1 MKGLTDELLYKTI
14 HDYLEIFLP
23 KMRKCS
29 PNTVRSY
36 RKAISALLDFAA
48 REKKLSL
55 SAITFP
61 MLNSTMVAAYLDSV
75 EAAGASITTRN
86 QRLQAIRSF
95 FSYAGMSDPSCM
107 FYKSDVSKV
116 PAKKNPSRTVVDS
129 LSESALK
136 ILFEQP
142 DSSTEKGL
150 RDLFLLL
157 LMYDSAARVQELVD
171 IRIRDLTLG
180 ETPTVVLHG
189 KGSKTRIVPLMASTL
204 RHYDLYHRA
213 FHPDEDEDSNEY
225 LFYSERK
232 GVKNRLDTSTVRK
245 MVQRY
250 GEKARETCPAIPEKM
265 HPHLLRHSRAMHL
278 YQHGMDLTLIS
289 QWLGHAQFETTLI
302 YAYADTEHKR
312 KAIEQAT
319 PANSILK
326 NKKSVKRFVVTDDE
340 MIRRLY
346 GLS

>member
-116 PAKKNPSRTVVDS
+116 PAKKNPSLSSPSKPSTIFRTA
-129 LSESALK
+129 EGNSA
-136 ILFEQP
+136 
-142 DSSTEKGL
+142 SSPE
-150 RDLFLLL
+150 
-157 LMYDSAARVQELVD
+157 
-171 IRIRDLTLG
+171 
-180 ETPTVVLHG
+180 
-189 KGSKTRIVPLMASTL
+189 
-204 RHYDLYHRA
+204 RA
-213 FHPDEDEDSNEY
+213 
-225 LFYSERK
+225 
-232 GVKNRLDTSTVRK
+232 
-245 MVQRY
+245 
-250 GEKARETCPAIPEKM
+250 
-265 HPHLLRHSRAMHL
+265 
-278 YQHGMDLTLIS
+278 
-289 QWLGHAQFETTLI
+289 
-302 YAYADTEHKR
+302 
-312 KAIEQAT
+312 
-319 PANSILK
+319 
-326 NKKSVKRFVVTDDE
+326 
-340 MIRRLY
+340 
-346 GLS
+346 

>member
-107 FYKSDVSKV
+107 FYKSDVGTE
-116 PAKKNPSRTVVDS
+116 NP
-129 LSESALK
+129 
-136 ILFEQP
+136 F
-142 DSSTEKGL
+142 
-150 RDLFLLL
+150 
-157 LMYDSAARVQELVD
+157 
-171 IRIRDLTLG
+171 
-180 ETPTVVLHG
+180 
-189 KGSKTRIVPLMASTL
+189 
-204 RHYDLYHRA
+204 
-213 FHPDEDEDSNEY
+213 
-225 LFYSERK
+225 
-232 GVKNRLDTSTVRK
+232 
-245 MVQRY
+245 
-250 GEKARETCPAIPEKM
+250 
-265 HPHLLRHSRAMHL
+265 
-278 YQHGMDLTLIS
+278 
-289 QWLGHAQFETTLI
+289 
-302 YAYADTEHKR
+302 
-312 KAIEQAT
+312 
-319 PANSILK
+319 
-326 NKKSVKRFVVTDDE
+326 
-340 MIRRLY
+340 
-346 GLS
+346 